1 MGDLSHLE
9 KPNAPCREACPAGID
24 VPRYIRHLR
33 EGRFAEALAVI
44 RQRIPFPSVC
54 GYACVHPCEQKC
66 ARAQLDEAVAIRMLK
81 KVAAERGGRRQPA
94 RIVAAPP
101 TGKEVA
107 VIGSGPCG
115 MTAAYYLNTLGHRVT
130 VYESMP
136 KPGGMLTYGIPG
148 YRLPNEV
155 VEKEIAG
162 IVVSGVALVTGRPI
176 SSAED
181 LRKKG
186 FDAVLAATG
195 AWKPL
200 KMGITGEASRRVI
213 DGIVFLKRVNEG
225 KAPTIGCQVVVVGG
239 GNTAI
244 DSSRAARRLGA
255 EVTLLY
261 RRTRAEMPASAGEV
275 ADAAEEGVRLVFLT
289 APVRIERGKVI
300 CVTMRL
306 GEPGSDGRPV
316 PVPVPGSEHA
326 FSFDTLIM
334 AVGQSADATAVG
346 LAAKRNGAVRVKK
359 GETSTMKRGVF
370 AAGDAVTGP
379 SSIIEAIAQGRLA
392 AGAIDR
398 FLGGNGILPG
408 AAEEPA
414 SVPLETAPYG
424 TTRHATK
431 RVPVRKRLAGFFPVE
446 RTFGPAAAAAEASR
460 CLSCDLTDYEVTVS
474 ELLCKDCG
482 YCREVC
488 SLGVFE
494 QSVSFNPAG
503 YRPVVA
509 AHAERCVGCLRCL
522 YICPDFSIG
531 IRQKAADLDLV
542 WKDPRS

>member
-33 EGRFAEALAVI
+33 EGRFTEALAVI

-81 KVAAERGGRRQPA
+81 RVAAERGACRQA
-94 RIVAAPP
+94 GMVAAPP
-101 TGKEVA
+101 TGKKVA

-115 MTAAYYLNTLGHRVT
+115 MTAAYYLNALGHRVT

-162 IVVSGVALVTGRPI
+162 IVASGVALVTGRPI

-181 LRKKG
+181 LMKKG

-213 DGIVFLKRVNEG
+213 DGFVFLKRVNEG

-261 RRTRAEMPASAGEV
+261 RRSRAEMPASAGEV

-306 GEPGSDGRPV
+306 GEPGSDGRCV
-316 PVPVPGSEHA
+316 PVPVPGQRTCV
-326 FSFDTLIM
+326 FFRY
-334 AVGQSADATAVG
+334 ADHG
-346 LAAKRNGAVRVKK
+346 
-359 GETSTMKRGVF
+359 RG
-370 AAGDAVTGP
+370 
-379 SSIIEAIAQGRLA
+379 
-392 AGAIDR
+392 
-398 FLGGNGILPG
+398 
-408 AAEEPA
+408 
-414 SVPLETAPYG
+414 
-424 TTRHATK
+424 
-431 RVPVRKRLAGFFPVE
+431 PVRRRDGRRP
-446 RTFGPAAAAAEASR
+446 
-460 CLSCDLTDYEVTVS
+460 
-474 ELLCKDCG
+474 CG
-482 YCREVC
+482 
-488 SLGVFE
+488 
-494 QSVSFNPAG
+494 
-503 YRPVVA
+503 
-509 AHAERCVGCLRCL
+509 
-522 YICPDFSIG
+522 
-531 IRQKAADLDLV
+531 
-542 WKDPRS
+542 